1 MYVCGIVGL
10 MVIGA
15 MVASMVGITTPIAFE
30 SAGLVLQDIVDS
42 ILPCAIDLA
51 VVMAM
56 YAMIKKRFKT
66 GWLLAIC
73 IVGGIVINGF
83 IIRHVADDTGHIFVP
98 RQFACPL
105 PPVARYDLIG
115 RTI

>member
-1 MYVCGIVGL
+1 
-10 MVIGA
+10 
-15 MVASMVGITTPIAFE
+15 MVASMVGITTPITFE

-42 ILPCAIDLA
+42 ILPCALDLA

-73 IVGGIVINGF
+73 IVGGIVIN
-83 IIRHVADDTGHIFVP
+83 ALHILV
-98 RQFACPL
+98 
-105 PPVARYDLIG
+105 
-115 RTI
+115 